1 MKNKGLIH
9 LLPLLI
15 VGILII
21 GVGGLMVWKGGVN
34 KTSNQNNDG
43 QFVSGE
49 VLVMF
54 NQGTTYKQAKD
65 LLNSLGVTEFENGYY
80 KTMKIDLSDDMVVDK
95 GVFKLLTIPG
105 KEDELINKLSSE
117 NIVKTASKNFIGHIT
132 Q

>member
-1 MKNKGLIH
+1 MNKKGIIH
-9 LLPLLI
+9 LLPLLL
-15 VGILII
+15 VGTLII
-21 GVGGLMVWKGGVN
+21 AVGGLMVWKGGVI
-34 KTSNQNNDG
+34 KTSNQNNVS

-54 NQGTTYKQAKD
+54 SQGTTYKQAKD

-80 KTMKIDLSDDMVVDK
+80 TAMKIDLSDDMVVDK
-95 GVFKLLTIPG
+95 SVFTLLTIPG
-105 KEDELINKLSSE
+105 KEDELINKLSNE